1 MEILAG
7 IGVIFGICFPILYIV
22 LRSLPELWTV
32 ELPPVEL
39 PPVEVSPVEVS
50 PVEVSPV
57 EVSPVEIGKEE
68 PVLREIPT
76 VEKPEEILDKSPI
89 FSEAPETVWLDES
102 ATNSRR
108 PYEWEGNKTVVV
120 GDVTIVVNMTTIY
133 K

>member
-50 PVEVSPV
+50 PVE
-57 EVSPVEIGKEE
+57 IGKEE

-76 VEKPEEILDKSPI
+76 VEKPEKILDESGI
-89 FSEAPETVWLDES
+89 FSEAPETVWSDES

-108 PYEWEGNKTVVV
+108 RYEWEENKTVVV

>member
-7 IGVIFGICFPILYIV
+7 IGVIFGICFPILFIV

-32 ELPPVEL
+32 EVSPVEL
-39 PPVEVSPVEVS
+39 P
-50 PVEVSPV
+50 
-57 EVSPVEIGKEE
+57 PVEIGKEE

-76 VEKPEEILDKSPI
+76 VEKPEKILDESTI
-89 FSEAPETVWLDES
+89 FSEAPETVWSDES

-108 PYEWEGNKTVVV
+108 RYEWEENKTVVV

>member
-7 IGVIFGICFPILYIV
+7 IGVILGICFPILFIV
-22 LRSLPELWTV
+22 LCSLPELWTV
-32 ELPPVEL
+32 ELP
-39 PPVEVSPVEVS
+39 
-50 PVEVSPV
+50 
-57 EVSPVEIGKEE
+57 PVEIGKEE

-76 VEKPEEILDKSPI
+76 VEKPEEILDKSAV
-89 FSEAPETVWLDES
+89 FSEAPETVWSDES

-108 PYEWEGNKTVVV
+108 RYEWEENKTVVV

>member
-1 MEILAG
+1 MEILAE
-7 IGVIFGICFPILYIV
+7 IGVIFGICFPILFIV

-32 ELPPVEL
+32 EVSPVEL
-39 PPVEVSPVEVS
+39 P
-50 PVEVSPV
+50 
-57 EVSPVEIGKEE
+57 PVEIGKEE

-76 VEKPEEILDKSPI
+76 VEKPEKILDESAI
-89 FSEAPETVWLDES
+89 FSEAPETVWSDES

-108 PYEWEGNKTVVV
+108 RYEWEENKTVVV

>member
-7 IGVIFGICFPILYIV
+7 IGVIFGICFPILFIV

-32 ELPPVEL
+32 ELPAVEL
-39 PPVEVSPVEVS
+39 PAVELP
-50 PVEVSPV
+50 
-57 EVSPVEIGKEE
+57 PVEIGKEE

-76 VEKPEEILDKSPI
+76 VEKPEKILDESAM
-89 FSEAPETVWLDES
+89 FSEAPETVWSDES

-108 PYEWEGNKTVVV
+108 RYEWEENKTVVV

>member
-7 IGVIFGICFPILYIV
+7 IGVILGICFPILFVV
-22 LRSLPELWTV
+22 LCSLPELWTV
-32 ELPPVEL
+32 EPP
-39 PPVEVSPVEVS
+39 
-50 PVEVSPV
+50 PV

-76 VEKPEEILDKSPI
+76 VEKPEEILDESAV
-89 FSEAPETVWLDES
+89 FSEAPETVWSDES

-108 PYEWEGNKTVVV
+108 RYEWEENKTVVV

>member
-32 ELPPVEL
+32 EVSPVEL
-39 PPVEVSPVEVS
+39 P
-50 PVEVSPV
+50 
-57 EVSPVEIGKEE
+57 PVEIGKEE

-76 VEKPEEILDKSPI
+76 VEKPEKILDESGI
-89 FSEAPETVWLDES
+89 FSEAPETVWSDES

-108 PYEWEGNKTVVV
+108 RYEWEENKTVVV

>member
-7 IGVIFGICFPILYIV
+7 IGVIFGICFPILFIV

-32 ELPPVEL
+32 EVSPVEL
-39 PPVEVSPVEVS
+39 P
-50 PVEVSPV
+50 
-57 EVSPVEIGKEE
+57 PVEIGKEE

-76 VEKPEEILDKSPI
+76 VEKPEKILDESAI
-89 FSEAPETVWLDES
+89 FSEAPETVWSDES

>member
-7 IGVIFGICFPILYIV
+7 IGVIFGICFPILFIV

-32 ELPPVEL
+32 EVSPVEL
-39 PPVEVSPVEVS
+39 P
-50 PVEVSPV
+50 
-57 EVSPVEIGKEE
+57 PVEIGKEE

-76 VEKPEEILDKSPI
+76 VEKPEKILDESAI
-89 FSEAPETVWLDES
+89 FSEAPETVWSDES

-108 PYEWEGNKTVVV
+108 RYEWEENKTVVV

>member
-7 IGVIFGICFPILYIV
+7 IGVIFGICFPILFIV

-32 ELPPVEL
+32 ELPAVEL
-39 PPVEVSPVEVS
+39 P
-50 PVEVSPV
+50 
-57 EVSPVEIGKEE
+57 PVEIGKEE

-76 VEKPEEILDKSPI
+76 VEKPEKILDESAI
-89 FSEAPETVWLDES
+89 FSEAPETVWSDES

-108 PYEWEGNKTVVV
+108 RYEWEENKTVVV